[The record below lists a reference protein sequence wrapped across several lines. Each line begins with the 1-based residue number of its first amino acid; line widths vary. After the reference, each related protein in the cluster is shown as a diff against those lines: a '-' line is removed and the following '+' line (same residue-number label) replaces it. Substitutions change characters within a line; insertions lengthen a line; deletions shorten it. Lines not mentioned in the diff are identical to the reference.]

1 MQKIPLALSK
11 TPYQNVVSNYFEMT
25 QKQICFV
32 KIAAMVV
39 QT

>member
-11 TPYQNVVSNYFEMT
+11 TPYQNVVSNYCDMT

-39 QT
+39 QM